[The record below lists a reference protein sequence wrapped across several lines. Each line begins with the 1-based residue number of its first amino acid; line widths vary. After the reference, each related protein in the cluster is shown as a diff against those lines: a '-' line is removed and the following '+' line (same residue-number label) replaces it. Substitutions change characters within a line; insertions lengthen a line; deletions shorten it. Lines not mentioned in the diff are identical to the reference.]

1 MLADT
6 QLGRVDYTHGT
17 VLRREFC
24 DFFMGP
30 PGNNCPCMA
39 DSRNVDGMRLAREHI
54 AEYNGVLRRLVE
66 EFNDA
71 ALATENGN
79 AARFVLQP
87 FAEHTE
93 LSDLAFISADC
104 FHPSIRGQS
113 LFAQGLWNNMMQPVG
128 QKSTSISEAD
138 GKICP
143 GPGARL

>member
-1 MLADT
+1 
-6 QLGRVDYTHGT
+6 
-17 VLRREFC
+17 
-24 DFFMGP
+24 MG
-30 PGNNCPCMA
+30 
-39 DSRNVDGMRLAREHI
+39 DSRNVLGMSIARDHI
-54 AEYNGVLRRLVE
+54 AAYNVVLRNLVE
-66 EFNDA
+66 AFNNA

-93 LSDLAFISADC
+93 LSDFAFISADC